1 MALQTSSATI
11 TGHFQALA
19 AKLVDTVLPAQCISC
34 YQLAGLP
41 GRLCAGCWGELSFIE
56 QPLCDRLG
64 LPFAFHPGEGIVSAK
79 ALARPPVWHRARAA
93 VEFNDMSRKLVHAL
107 KYYDRHE
114 VADMMGQAMSR
125 AGRDLLAG
133 ADLVVPVPL
142 YRFRLWQR
150 RFNQAGLLASLVAQN
165 AGVACQSDVLQRSR
179 PTRQQVGLS
188 SSQRRDNVKNAFTI
202 NADNADN
209 LYGARVVLVDD
220 VVTTGATISACSQ
233 ILLDAGCVQVDV
245 LSFALVNNPLQL
257 HV

>member
-1 MALQTSSATI
+1 M
-11 TGHFQALA
+11 TGHFKALA
-19 AKLVDTVLPAQCISC
+19 AQLVETVLPAQCISC
-34 YQLAGLP
+34 FQLAGRP
-41 GRLCAGCWGELSFIE
+41 GRLCAACWDQLSFID

-64 LPFAFHPGEGIVSAK
+64 IPFAFDPGEGIVSAK

-93 VEFNDMSRKLVHAL
+93 VEFNDMSRKLIHAL

-142 YRFRLWQR
+142 YRLRLWQR
-150 RFNQAGLLASLVAQN
+150 RFNQAGLLARLVGQN
-165 AGVACQSDVLQRSR
+165 AGVVCNSDILRRSR
-179 PTRQQVGLS
+179 ATRQQVGLN
-188 SSQRRDNVKNAFTI
+188 SSQRRDNVNNAFTI
-202 NADNADN
+202 DTNNADK

-220 VVTTGATISACSQ
+220 VITTGATVGACSQ
-233 ILLDAGCVQVDV
+233 ILLDAGCAQVDV

-257 HV
+257 HI